1 MVFNDESRMKE
12 SQIIM
17 NVKDAYNDWSV
28 QYDTNVN
35 PTRDLEGAALR
46 KVLADVS
53 FKRVLEIG
61 CGTGKNTA
69 WLVTRAEAVTAV
81 DFSEKMLAKAKT
93 KIGSK
98 KVRFVQADV
107 LGDWD
112 FAENKY
118 DLITFS
124 LVLEHIEDLNVVFEK
139 VAAVTTTNSY
149 VYVGEF
155 HPFKQYSGSKA
166 RFETKAGTQ
175 ILTCFDHHV
184 SDFLGAAFRADFEL
198 ISLNEH
204 FDNED
209 TTTIPRILSLL
220 LRKK

>member
-1 MVFNDESRMKE
+1 
-12 SQIIM
+12 M
-17 NVKDAYNDWSV
+17 NVEDAYNDWSV

-35 PTRDLEGAALR
+35 PTRDLEGVALR
-46 KVLADVS
+46 EMLADLS
-53 FKRVLEIG
+53 FGRVLEIG

-69 WLVTRAEAVTAV
+69 WLVARAEAVTAV
-81 DFSEKMLAKAKT
+81 DFSENMLAKAQA
-93 KIGSK
+93 KITSE

-107 LGDWD
+107 LGDWY

-139 VAAVTTTNSY
+139 VAAVTRAGSR

-166 RFETKAGTQ
+166 RFETEAGTQ
-175 ILTCFDHHV
+175 VLTCFDHHI
-184 SDFLGAAFRADFEL
+184 SDFLEAAFRSDFEL
-198 ISLNEH
+198 ITLNEH

-209 TTTIPRILSLL
+209 KTTIPRILSLL
-220 LRKK
+220 LCKR